1 MRKQSRVEDS
11 HHAFDDVQAMV
22 IFARVIAERS
32 FSRAARALGTTTSA
46 VSKRIARLEQ
56 RAGARLLSRTTRQVA
71 PTETGL
77 LLYESCLRILRE
89 VEAAEVL
96 VAGLARSPR
105 GLLRISG
112 PLYFGELHIAPLVA
126 SLSKQQSELKIDL
139 VLSDRFVDL
148 VAEGFDLAVR
158 IGPLG
163 STSLIARR
171 LSRARVVACAS
182 PSYLERHGSPMV
194 PQDLLEHDCLRY
206 SPDPRRNV
214 WRFRDRAGRTLAI
227 PVTGVFECNH
237 GGALRQAAIAGLGVV
252 LLPYFYVAEALARGT
267 LVTVLEDYC
276 NEEIGI
282 HAVYPA
288 GPLVPPKTRVCV
300 EWLARELP
308 RRLSRCEL
316 GTDLRQS

>member
-32 FSRAARALGTTTSA
+32 FGADPETAAGIALGTTTSA

-227 PVTGVFECNH
+227 PVTGAFECNH
-237 GGALRQAAIAGLGVV
+237 GGALRQAAIAGARAA
-252 LLPYFYVAEALARGT
+252 PTALTLRGR
-267 LVTVLEDYC
+267 
-276 NEEIGI
+276 
-282 HAVYPA
+282 HRFAAVMKAPIASGCQGPDGPRPTWRERAA
-288 GPLVPPKTRVCV
+288 G
-300 EWLARELP
+300 
-308 RRLSRCEL
+308 
-316 GTDLRQS
+316 Q